1 MESRGGHAQRRE
13 DAYRHAAAMDRRA
26 DRLEADA
33 VLFFNALGDADAAS
47 RHACNAMRQG
57 ELADAD
63 DARAVA
69 ASNV

>member
-13 DAYRHAAAMDRRA
+13 HAYRHAAAMHRRA
-26 DRLEADA
+26 ERLEADA

-47 RHACNAMRQG
+47 RHARNAMRQG